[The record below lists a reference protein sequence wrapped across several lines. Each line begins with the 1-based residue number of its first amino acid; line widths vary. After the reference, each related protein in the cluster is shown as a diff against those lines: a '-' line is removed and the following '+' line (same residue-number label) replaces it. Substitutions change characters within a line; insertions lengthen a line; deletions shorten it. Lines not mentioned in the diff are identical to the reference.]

1 MEKKVKKGAH
11 ANYEIQLII
20 TQKEHDEAK
29 QAILKEFQKDY
40 EAPGFRKG
48 SAPLDMVEKNIKP
61 EYITIG
67 AYEKLINI

>member
-1 MEKKVKKGAH
+1 M
-11 ANYEIQLII
+11 QLTIPA
-20 TQKEHDEAK
+20 KEFEDAK
-29 QAILKEFQKDY
+29 LIMLREFQKDY

-61 EYITIG
+61 EYISVG